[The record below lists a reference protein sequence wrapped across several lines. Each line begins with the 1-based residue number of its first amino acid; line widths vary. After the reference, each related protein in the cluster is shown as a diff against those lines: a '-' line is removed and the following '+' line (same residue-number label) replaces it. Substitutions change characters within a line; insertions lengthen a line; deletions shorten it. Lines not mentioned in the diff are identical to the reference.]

1 MLLRQN
7 LNVNIAKYKTYKGN
21 LILYK
26 NGLHIRCFGCN
37 L

>member
-1 MLLRQN
+1 MLLRQI
-7 LNVNIAKYKTYKGN
+7 LNVNIAKYKTYKNN

-26 NGLHIRCFGCN
+26 NGLYIRCFGCN